1 MPVERIAGVASLV
14 DILDRVLDRGLRF
27 DARALADLGPAAP
40 SPAAPSEEEARIVVA
55 FSEVRTADSP
65 ERGLAPR
72 APSPGA

>member
-14 DILDRVLDRGLRF
+14 DILDRMLDRGLRF
-27 DARALADLGPAAP
+27 DTRALAELGRAVL
-40 SPAAPSEEEARIVVA
+40 SEEEARIVVA

-65 ERGLAPR
+65 ERGLPPR

>member
-27 DARALADLGPAAP
+27 DARAVAELGQAAP
-40 SPAAPSEEEARIVVA
+40 LEGEARIVVA

-65 ERGLAPR
+65 ERGLPPR